1 MNPLFIY
8 IISIGYWFFQV
19 IKIALTAYIFLMWLP
34 FLPKLQAIMA
44 DIMNPLLTPV
54 RRLLSRSVFHTR
66 GLDLSPIILYLL
78 VAYGARLCVSLR

>member
-1 MNPLFIY
+1 MDHFFIY

-19 IKIALTAYIFLMWLP
+19 IKIALTAYIILTWLP
-34 FLPKLQAIMA
+34 FFSKLQTVMT

-54 RRLLSRSVFHTR
+54 RRLLNRSVFHTR

-78 VAYGARLCVSLR
+78 VVYGAQLCISLR